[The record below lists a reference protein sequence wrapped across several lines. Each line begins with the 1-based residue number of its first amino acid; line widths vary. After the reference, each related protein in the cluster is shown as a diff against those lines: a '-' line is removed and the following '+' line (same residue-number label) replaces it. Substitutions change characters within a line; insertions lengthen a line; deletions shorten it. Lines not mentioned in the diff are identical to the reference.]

1 MKLFYTN
8 ASAKEEIGKLESQ
21 IANLESDATA
31 AATEIET
38 LKGDLATANESLA
51 TMTTERDEA
60 VAAMEAAEKTA
71 ADATA
76 SAKAANDKLA
86 TFDAEVEKAAAA
98 RFAGLGGDP
107 IPQSGKDDS
116 HEKLTVTR
124 EQFSAMK
131 PSEKLGFVKSG
142 GKITE

>member
-21 IANLESDATA
+21 IADLESDATA
-31 AATEIET
+31 STKEIET
-38 LKGDLATANESLA
+38 LKADLATANESLA
-51 TMTTERDEA
+51 AMTTERDEA

-76 SAKAANDKLA
+76 SEKVANDKLA
-86 TFDAEVEKAAAA
+86 TFDAEVEKAASA

-107 IPQSGKDDS
+107 IPESGKDDS
-116 HEKLTVTR
+116 HNEKPDISGLTGFAKVVAA
-124 EQFSAMK
+124 FSK
-131 PSEKLGFVKSG
+131 KK
-142 GKITE
+142 

>member
-21 IANLESDATA
+21 IANLDADATA
-31 AATEIET
+31 SAKEIET
-38 LKGDLATANESLA
+38 LKADLATANESLA
-51 TMTTERDEA
+51 AMTTERDEA

-76 SAKAANDKLA
+76 SEKAANDKLA
-86 TFDAEVEKAAAA
+86 TFDTEVEKAASA

-107 IPQSGKDDS
+107 IPESGKDDS
-116 HEKLTVTR
+116 HEKPDTSNLTGFAKV
-124 EQFSAMK
+124 SAAFAK
-131 PSEKLGFVKSG
+131 KK
-142 GKITE
+142 

>member
-31 AATEIET
+31 SAKEIET
-38 LKGDLATANESLA
+38 LKADLATANESLA
-51 TMTTERDEA
+51 AMTTERDEA

-76 SAKAANDKLA
+76 SEKAANDKLA
-86 TFDAEVEKAAAA
+86 TFDAKVEKAAAA

-107 IPQSGKDDS
+107 IPESGKDDS
-116 HEKLTVTR
+116 HGKTDISGLTGLAKVTAA
-124 EQFSAMK
+124 FAK
-131 PSEKLGFVKSG
+131 KS
-142 GKITE
+142 K

>member
-31 AATEIET
+31 AATEIES
-38 LKGDLATANESLA
+38 LKADLKTANESLA
-51 TMTTERDEA
+51 TMTSERDEA
-60 VAAMEAAEKTA
+60 VAAMDAAEKTA

-116 HEKLTVTR
+116 H
-124 EQFSAMK
+124 
-131 PSEKLGFVKSG
+131 SEKPADPKERALKNWA
-142 GKITE
+142 K